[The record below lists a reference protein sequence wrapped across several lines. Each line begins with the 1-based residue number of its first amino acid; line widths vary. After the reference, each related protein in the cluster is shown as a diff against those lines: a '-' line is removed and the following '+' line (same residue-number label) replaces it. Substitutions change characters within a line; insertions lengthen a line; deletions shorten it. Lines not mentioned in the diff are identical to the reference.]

1 MAVRCASTFAA
12 IPITD
17 KLPNLGVDTHRGFQ
31 KQGRKRA
38 TRKEPRVG
46 AFASIPQLV
55 CRFGVAEHEHEH
67 GGVWSSSGRLTELPD
82 CPSPCRLHRCWPC
95 SCLTDHSRLG
105 QLGMVLLPVAMRHR
119 LHSAN
124 SALQRQA
131 TFTASAAAT
140 AIEEHRP
147 RLGMSHVD
155 RPKQLE
161 TSCATKLS
169 CSRSPSASRN
179 SLFSSFLC
187 YFCPSCAI
195 EKRSVQYILVP
206 QQPLFPVRTDLILFA
221 HQANSSFNIPFIA

>member
-1 MAVRCASTFAA
+1 MLHFCPNGSLMCARTFATNR
-12 IPITD
+12 ITN
-17 KLPNLGVDTHRGFQ
+17 KLPKLGVDTHIRFQ
-31 KQGRKRA
+31 KQRRKRA
-38 TRKEPRVG
+38 TRKELRVG

-55 CRFGVAEHEHEH
+55 CRFGVAEHEHS
-67 GGVWSSSGRLTELPD
+67 GVWRSRGRLTELPD

-131 TFTASAAAT
+131 TFPAIPAAT

-147 RLGMSHVD
+147 RLGMSHGD

-169 CSRSPSASRN
+169 CSRSPSTPRHT
-179 SLFSSFLC
+179 L
-187 YFCPSCAI
+187 
-195 EKRSVQYILVP
+195 
-206 QQPLFPVRTDLILFA
+206 QPPRLFPLLFLPKLR
-221 HQANSSFNIPFIA
+221 H